1 MKKMKMKF
9 LLSAILFTSILALT
23 SCIDDFDEPGDFSTG
38 AKSMNELKVSSDFK
52 WSTAQAIEITITGL
66 PVLQGVAPSKA
77 TLLLKGE
84 KDVYYTGFHAIN
96 ENLNLKVS
104 VPSTEKSIN
113 LKFGSIEQAVSIQND
128 KVSFSYIPVVPNE
141 E

>member
-1 MKKMKMKF
+1 MKIKF

-23 SCIDDFDEPGDFSTG
+23 SCINEIDGPDDFSKE

-52 WSTAQAIEITITGL
+52 WSTAQAIEISITGL

-84 KDVYYTGFHAIN
+84 KDVYYMGFHAIN
-96 ENLNLKVS
+96 ENLNLKIS

-113 LKFGSIEQAVSIQND
+113 LKFGSIEQTLSIENN
-128 KVSFSYIPVVPNE
+128 KVLFSYIPVVPNE

>member
-1 MKKMKMKF
+1 MKTKF
-9 LLSAILFTSILALT
+9 LLSAIIFTSILALT

-38 AKSMNELKVSSDFK
+38 SKNMNELKVSSDFN
-52 WSTAQAIEITITGL
+52 WSTAQTIEITITGL

-96 ENLNLKVS
+96 ENLSFKVS
-104 VPSTEKSIN
+104 VPTTEKSIN
-113 LKFGSIEQAVSIQND
+113 LKFGAIEQTASILNN
-128 KVSFSYIPVVPNE
+128 KLSFSYIPVVPNE